1 MALVSTHRQHEYR
14 DLETEHSKSYC
25 SSTVY
30 VVVGTHSRERTIARK
45 NKEQPFIYIFF
56 ADALHHILGIC
67 S

>member
-1 MALVSTHRQHEYR
+1 
-14 DLETEHSKSYC
+14 
-25 SSTVY
+25 VY

-67 S
+67 SRERNIARKNKGVVF